1 MKKFCILLF
10 VIMALFVAT
19 AFSQRV
25 VMASYAD
32 TITNA
37 QTKYYPAAVQ
47 PDLVYGS
54 FQIYIDH
61 LTGTSDSTWVFIQGS
76 TDNAT
81 WTNLGSTL
89 YANTVTTTAASPTV
103 FTTCRFADTDAGMI
117 WTVAS
122 PLMLPYYR
130 YAVTHYATGTVS
142 VKGYLYKKK

>member
-1 MKKFCILLF
+1 MKKFCVLF
-10 VIMALFVAT
+10 SIVALFAVT

-25 VMASYAD
+25 VVASYAD

-37 QTKYYPAAVQ
+37 QTKYYPVPVQ

-54 FQIYIDH
+54 FQIYVDH
-61 LTGTSDSTWVFIQGS
+61 LSGTGDSTWVFIQGS
-76 TDNAT
+76 ADNAI

-89 YANTVTTTAASPTV
+89 YANSVATTAASPTV
-103 FTTCRFADTDAGMI
+103 FTTCRFADADAGMI
-117 WTVAS
+117 WNIAS

-130 YAVTHYATGTVS
+130 YAVTHYATGTVR